1 MKRML
6 INATQQEE
14 LRVALVDGQYL
25 YDLDIET
32 LSREQ
37 KKANIYKGRITH
49 IEPSLEA
56 AFVDYGAE
64 RHGFLPLKE
73 IAPSYFRQAVPEGG
87 ERVKISEV
95 LREGQELI
103 VQIEKGE
110 RGTKGAALTTY
121 VALAGRNLVLMPNN
135 PRAGGVSRR
144 IEGDERSET
153 LDALSQLDLPEG
165 MGMIV
170 RTAGGGRTT
179 DELRWDLEYLKRL
192 WESIKSEADNRPA
205 PFLIY
210 QESNLVIRALRDYLR
225 QDISEI
231 LIDDPEVYRYARDF
245 IHQVMP
251 NFLEKIKLYEEPVP
265 LFSRFQIES
274 QIETAYQHEIRLP
287 SGGAVVIDHTEALV
301 SIDINSARATR
312 GGDIEETALQTNL
325 EAVDEISRQMRLRDI
340 GGLIVIDFI
349 DMTPSRQPARGGKP
363 PQGGAEARPRAGT
376 DRPHLPLRPAGDV
389 PPAPAPVPGRVQP
402 DPCPR
407 CKGQGTVRSVASL
420 SLSIL
425 RVIEEEAMKEKTSR
439 IVAQLPV
446 EVGTYLLN
454 EKRSVIEKFQERYKV
469 NIILIP
475 NPSFLTPNY
484 ELQRYRA
491 DEDEAAAVSAQPSYQ
506 LAAMAEEP
514 VGESLLKE
522 RPPAQE
528 PAVKALAP
536 LTPFPGQNAQ
546 EVPPAQSAKEGGFI
560 KRLWE
565 GLFSSS
571 RAPAEKPAAEPAS
584 QTPPKTDQGGGTRG
598 RSSQQQGRR
607 RRSQSS
613 RRGSQ
618 GGSQG
623 SPQGSPQGNAQGS
636 AQGDSPGQGQG
647 QGSRRASSGDGTAR
661 RSGGGNRQG
670 QGQGQGKRPS
680 RSGRG
685 GRRRSGASRSGSNAE
700 GANAA
705 SASQGGEAATED
717 KPQDKSPDRSQD
729 RGGGGRSGEG
739 ARNDAERSNADNRTQ
754 GGGEPSSGQGHG
766 PSPATDNGGTSGND
780 RRRGEGS
787 SRRRERDASGASASD
802 SEQDTRPRGESRRS
816 GAGGRDTAGNAGSS
830 SHDKSQEPRETP
842 GGGDA
847 NHTPKQESS

>member
-225 QDISEI
+225 QDISDI
-231 LIDDPEVYRYARDF
+231 LIDDPEVHRYARDF

-312 GGDIEETALQTNL
+312 GSDIEETALQTNL

-349 DMTPSRQPARGGKP
+349 DMTPSRHQREVENRLKEVLKLDRARVQIGRISRFGLLEMSR
-363 PQGGAEARPRAGT
+363 QR
-376 DRPHLPLRPAGDV
+376 LRPSLGWSS
-389 PPAPAPVPGRVQP
+389 QIS
-402 DPCPR
+402 CPR

-546 EVPPAQSAKEGGFI
+546 EAPPAQGAKEGGFI

-571 RAPAEKPAAEPAS
+571 RAPAEKPVAEPAS

-623 SPQGSPQGNAQGS
+623 SAQES
-636 AQGDSPGQGQG
+636 AQGDSQGQGQG

-670 QGQGQGKRPS
+670 QGQGK

-705 SASQGGEAATED
+705 SASQGSGATTED

-729 RGGGGRSGEG
+729 RRGGGRSGEG
-739 ARNDAERSNADNRTQ
+739 ARNDAERSNADNRAQ
-754 GGGEPSSGQGHG
+754 GGGEPSSGQSHG
-766 PSPATDNGGTSGND
+766 PSPATDNEGAGGGSD

-787 SRRRERDASGASASD
+787 SRRRERDTAGASASD
-802 SEQDTRPRGESRRS
+802 GERDTRPRGESRPS
-816 GAGGRDTAGNAGSS
+816 GSGGRDTAGNDAGPSS
-830 SHDKSQEPRETP
+830 QDKSQEPRETS